1 MAYLPNKWD
10 YDSPPIPP
18 LVDKIGE
25 LTHALYSK
33 QLPGSNQGVMRFF
46 SLYWFI
52 LHHLDVPPARLR
64 MMIVNRG
71 IPIFTDTQ
79 MAQVV
84 DTVRSQLGTSVAQR
98 FLKIRSVAGMPPTVG
113 GANNK
118 LTSSLDSAKKVNESV
133 PSSGPVTGDSSGASP
148 FDDDPSRSKF
158 WDKAIQKILY
168 DVTKHIPP
176 GFDGLAPII
185 FILYGLEQIEILGP
199 LLATFFDTITIGLP
213 TLAEL
218 VAASVKIFVSLA
230 PIPYASFAGEF
241 VAWFICF
248 VFIMVSATMSVSR
261 KQFGTA
267 FTVGLRAVP
276 LYGDKVSN
284 TALKFEKGM
293 ERYIFNKHKM
303 IDSVGR
309 VSPYMASFI
318 DYWAPELDQTP
329 GPPIYFDSDL
339 FLLDLFKTAIK
350 NHGEDVAVQMVLDPS
365 SMPAAAK
372 NLVSNKYKSAIGPGA
387 INAVHSVTS
396 NSSVT
401 NKIPSNSSIP
411 NIPQNKQSDT
421 GSSEISVTKNQ
432 DQKAGARKT
441 RKKRLCRIR
450 RIRN

>member
-1 MAYLPNKWD
+1 LNVILKYVNKEGMAYLPIKWD

-18 LVDKIGE
+18 LVGKIGD
-25 LTHALYSK
+25 LTHTLYSK

-64 MMIVNRG
+64 MMILNRG
-71 IPIFTDTQ
+71 VPIFTDTQ
-79 MAQVV
+79 MVQVV
-84 DTVRSQLGTSVAQR
+84 DIVRSQLGTSVAQR
-98 FLKIRSVAGMPPTVG
+98 FLQIRPAAVG
-113 GANNK
+113 GAANN
-118 LTSSLDSAKKVNESV
+118 SSSSMDFAKKVNQSSPQSV
-133 PSSGPVTGDSSGASP
+133 ASRV
-148 FDDDPSRSKF
+148 DNDPSRSKF

-176 GFDGLAPII
+176 AFDGLTPII

-218 VAASVKIFVSLA
+218 VATTVKTFVSLA

-248 VFIMVSATMSVSR
+248 VFIMISATMSVSR

-267 FTVGLRAVP
+267 FTVGLGAVP
-276 LYGDKVSN
+276 LYGEQVSDA
-284 TALKFEKGM
+284 ALMFEKGM
-293 ERYIFNKHKM
+293 ERYVFNKHKM
-303 IDSVGR
+303 IDSVGK

-318 DYWAPELDQTP
+318 DYWAPELDQNP
-329 GPPIYFDSDL
+329 GPPIYFDSDI

-372 NLVSNKYKSAIGPGA
+372 NLVSDKYKSAIGPGA
-387 INAVHSVTS
+387 APSAHASAIPSVNS
-396 NSSVT
+396 NSFIT
-401 NKIPSNSSIP
+401 NKIPLNSNNSMLSKP
-411 NIPQNKQSDT
+411 LNKQKNT
-421 GSSEISVTKNQ
+421 ISSKIPVAN
-432 DQKAGARKT
+432 QKAGFRKT
-441 RKKRLCRIR
+441 RKKKTLPH
-450 RIRN
+450 